1 MVVQDQL
8 SEVKSQVDIL
18 ASKQVQ
24 FEKSKER
31 EKRCNIIIG
40 NFQTPDVLNQFQI
53 YLCLF
58 KYCPKKHY
66 TPTQSLRIGK
76 KKEGKIDWFW

>member
-53 YLCLF
+53 YVSVQIL
-58 KYCPKKHY
+58 PKETLHTNTITKN
-66 TPTQSLRIGK
+66 
-76 KKEGKIDWFW
+76 W